1 MPKTFVKLTLM
12 IAVEEIDNFLSDY
25 PNYLQP
31 EYASMHNPNSQSK
44 MSNTELR
51 QRSLAHITRHIP
63 KRYEVID
70 CDKESPE
77 KPKMPSNVVEQG
89 LQIKALVQDGI
100 FQILPEYAA

>member
-1 MPKTFVKLTLM
+1 MTKTFVKLTLM

-25 PNYLQP
+25 PDCLQP
-31 EYASMHNPNSQSK
+31 VYSGMPEFHSK
-44 MSNTELR
+44 MTNTELR
-51 QRSLAHITRHIP
+51 QRSLEHITRHIP

-70 CDKESPE
+70 CDMESPE
-77 KPKMPSNVVEQG
+77 KPKMPYSVVEQG

>member
-1 MPKTFVKLTLM
+1 MTKTFVKLTLM
-12 IAVEEIDNFLSDY
+12 IAVEEVDNFLSDY

-31 EYASMHNPNSQSK
+31 EYSEMPEFQAK
-44 MSNTELR
+44 MSNAELR

-70 CDKESPE
+70 CTKESLE
-77 KPKMPSNVVEQG
+77 KPKMPYSVLEQG

-100 FQILPEYAA
+100 FQILPETA

>member
-1 MPKTFVKLTLM
+1 M
-12 IAVEEIDNFLSDY
+12 ISVDEIDNFLSDY

-31 EYASMHNPNSQSK
+31 EFSSNPDFQSK
-44 MSNTELR
+44 MTNTELR

-70 CDKESPE
+70 CEKESPE
-77 KPKMPSNVVEQG
+77 KPKMPSSVVEQG

-100 FQILPEYAA
+100 FQILPECA

>member
-12 IAVEEIDNFLSDY
+12 IAVEEVDNFLSDY

-31 EYASMHNPNSQSK
+31 EYSEMPDFQTK
-44 MSNTELR
+44 MTNTELR

-89 LQIKALVQDGI
+89 LEIKALMQDGI
-100 FQILPEYAA
+100 FQILPEFA

>member
-25 PNYLQP
+25 PDCLQP
-31 EYASMHNPNSQSK
+31 VYSGMPEFQSK
-44 MSNTELR
+44 MTNTELR

-70 CDKESPE
+70 CDRESPG
-77 KPKMPSNVVEQG
+77 KPKMPYSVVEQG
-89 LQIKALVQDGI
+89 LQINALVQDGI
-100 FQILPEYAA
+100 FQILPEYA

>member
-1 MPKTFVKLTLM
+1 MTKTFVKLTLM

-31 EYASMHNPNSQSK
+31 EYSAMPEFQAK
-44 MSNTELR
+44 MSNAELR

-70 CDKESPE
+70 CAKESRE
-77 KPKMPSNVVEQG
+77 KPKMPYSVLEQG

-100 FQILPEYAA
+100 FQILPESA

>member
-12 IAVEEIDNFLSDY
+12 IAVDEVDNFLSDY
-25 PNYLQP
+25 PNCLQP
-31 EYASMHNPNSQSK
+31 EYSGMSEFQSK
-44 MSNTELR
+44 MTNTELR

-89 LQIKALVQDGI
+89 LEIKALMQDGI
-100 FQILPEYAA
+100 FQILPEYA

>member
-1 MPKTFVKLTLM
+1 MSKTFVKLTLM

-31 EYASMHNPNSQSK
+31 EYSSIPDFHTK
-44 MSNTELR
+44 MTDKELR

-70 CDKESPE
+70 CDRESPE
-77 KPKMPSNVVEQG
+77 KPKMPYSVVEQG

-100 FQILPEYAA
+100 FQILPECA

>member
-25 PNYLQP
+25 PNYLEP
-31 EYASMHNPNSQSK
+31 EYSSIPDFHTK

-70 CDKESPE
+70 CDRESPE
-77 KPKMPSNVVEQG
+77 KPKLPYNGLAQG
-89 LQIKALVQDGI
+89 LQIQALVQDGI
-100 FQILPEYAA
+100 FQILPECA